1 MTKAS
6 NPIPKPVDPTR
17 LKLTSDDGAQGALL
31 GVKCGDC
38 GVYAFGAAIYC
49 QACTSAAL
57 EQVEL
62 GSHGTLYSY
71 TQVHVP
77 PAGWPGPVPYVLGQ
91 VELPQ
96 GPHVLA
102 EIVECEPERLSIGLE
117 LHLTLRPV
125 RMEGSED
132 CVMVYKFRPA
142 GERPVT

>member
-6 NPIPKPVDPTR
+6 GPTPKPVDPAR

-31 GVKCGDC
+31 GVRCGDC
-38 GVYAFGAAIYC
+38 GVYAFGAAVYC

-57 EQVEL
+57 EQIEL

-77 PAGWPGPVPYVLGQ
+77 PAGWRGAVPYVLGQ

-102 EIVECEPERLSIGLE
+102 EIVECEPERLSIGME
-117 LHLTLRPV
+117 LHLALRPV

-132 CVMVYKFRPA
+132 CVMVYKFRPT
-142 GERPVT
+142 GKGG